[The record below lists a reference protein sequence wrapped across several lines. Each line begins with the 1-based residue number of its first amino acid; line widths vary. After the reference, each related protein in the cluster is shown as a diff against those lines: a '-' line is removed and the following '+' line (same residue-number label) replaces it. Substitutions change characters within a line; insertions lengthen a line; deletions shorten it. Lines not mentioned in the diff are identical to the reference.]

1 MNFILSSFFLL
12 FTFSVFSQTNE
23 TKNER
28 PKYKFFNHKCGQ
40 LPYYMK
46 ENDSLTNEICEFLH
60 KLRLLPI
67 DQTIDFSKKYKHIYT
82 SSYIYTETLDSITG
96 DNTGDRKIECFKEDP
111 SILLNEDFVKE
122 MQVVAYDGKYVI
134 AVKTTIVNK
143 TEEYHSIS
151 EYFYRLDEKIYCF
164 VLEE

>member
-28 PKYKFFNHKCGQ
+28 PKYKFFNHKCDQ

-82 SSYIYTETLDSITG
+82 SSYIHTETLDSITG
-96 DNTGDRKIECFKEDP
+96 DPTSDLKIECFKEDP

-122 MQVVAYDGKYVI
+122 MQVVSYNGKYVTV
-134 AVKTTIVNK
+134 VKTTVVK
-143 TEEYHSIS
+143 TEEWHNFS
-151 EYFYRLDEKIYCF
+151 EFFYRLDEKIYCF

>member
-28 PKYKFFNHKCGQ
+28 SKYKFFNHKCGQ

-96 DNTGDRKIECFKEDP
+96 DPTGDWKIECFKEDP

-122 MQVVAYDGKYVI
+122 MQVVSYNGKYVTV
-134 AVKTTIVNK
+134 VKTTIVNK
-143 TEEYHSIS
+143 TEEWRNIS
-151 EYFYRLDEKIYCF
+151 EFFYRLDEKIYCF

>member
-1 MNFILSSFFLL
+1 MNFILSSFILL

-28 PKYKFFNHKCGQ
+28 PKYRFFNHKCD
-40 LPYYMK
+40 LPPLK

-60 KLRLLPI
+60 KLTLLPI

-134 AVKTTIVNK
+134 AVKKIIVNK
-143 TEEYHSIS
+143 TEEWRNIS
-151 EYFYRLDEKIYCF
+151 EFFYRLDEKIYCF